1 MKRPFVII
9 NCAMSADGK
18 IASPSG
24 KQMKISCDEDIK
36 RMYELRNEND
46 AVLVGINTVLSDDP
60 KLTVKEKYVKNPKQ
74 PIRIVLDTHC
84 KTPINSQVVNNTAK
98 TLIFTGMKCSK
109 KFSNNVEVILCK
121 RDKTGLIDLKKIL
134 DILYNKGIKKL
145 MVEGG
150 GNVIWNFLKSGFVD
164 EFFIYVSPIIIGGSD
179 TPTLIGKNNVKN
191 ANIALRLIETK
202 TIGPGI
208 LLHYRLIK

>member
-1 MKRPFVII
+1 MKRPYVVI

-24 KQMKISCDEDIK
+24 KQMRISCDEDIK
-36 RMYELRNEND
+36 RMYELRNGCD

-74 PIRIVLDTHC
+74 PIRIVLDTNC
-84 KTPINSQVVNNTAK
+84 KTPVGSLVVNDVAK
-98 TLIFTGMKCSK
+98 TLIITGQQCDNN
-109 KFSNNVEVILCK
+109 FDDNVEVIVCNTNK
-121 RDKTGLIDLKKIL
+121 DGLVDLEKL
-134 DILYNKGIKKL
+134 MEILYNKGIKKL

-150 GNVIWNFLKSGFVD
+150 GTVIWNFLKSGFVND
-164 EFFIYVSPIIIGGSD
+164 FYVYVGPMIIGGKD
-179 TPTLIGKNNVKN
+179 TPTITGGKKIDEVSNLKLV
-191 ANIALRLIETK
+191 ETK
-202 TIGPGI
+202 TIGPGT

>member
-1 MKRPFVII
+1 MKRPYVVI

-24 KQMKISCDEDIK
+24 KQMRISCDEDIK
-36 RMYELRNEND
+36 RMYELRNGCD

-74 PIRIVLDTHC
+74 PIRIVLDTNC
-84 KTPINSQVVNNTAK
+84 KTPVGSLVVNDVAK
-98 TLIFTGMKCSK
+98 TLIITGQQCDNN
-109 KFSNNVEVILCK
+109 FDDNVEVIVCNTNK
-121 RDKTGLIDLKKIL
+121 DGLIDLEKL
-134 DILYNKGIKKL
+134 MEILYNKGIKKL

-150 GNVIWNFLKSGFVD
+150 GTVIWNFLKSGFVD
-164 EFFIYVSPIIIGGSD
+164 DFYVYVGPMIIGGKD
-179 TPTLIGKNNVKN
+179 TPTIAGGKKIDEVSNLKLV
-191 ANIALRLIETK
+191 ETK
-202 TIGPGI
+202 TIGPGT

>member
-1 MKRPFVII
+1 MKRPYVVI

-24 KQMKISCDEDIK
+24 KQMRISCDEDIK
-36 RMYELRNEND
+36 RMYELRNGCD

-74 PIRIVLDTHC
+74 PIRIVLDTNC
-84 KTPINSQVVNNTAK
+84 KTPVGSLVVNDVAK
-98 TLIFTGMKCSK
+98 TLIITGQQCDNN
-109 KFSNNVEVILCK
+109 FDDNVEVIACNTNK
-121 RDKTGLIDLKKIL
+121 EGLIDLEKL
-134 DILYNKGIKKL
+134 MEILYNKGIKKL

-150 GNVIWNFLKSGFVD
+150 RTVIWNFLKSGFVD
-164 EFFIYVSPIIIGGSD
+164 DFYVYVGPMIIGGKD
-179 TPTLIGKNNVKN
+179 TPTIAGGKKIDEVSNLKLV
-191 ANIALRLIETK
+191 ETK
-202 TIGPGI
+202 TIGPGT